1 MAVECKMDNTELITE
16 LLQALTND
24 VDGLKKWAKQ
34 VPTTPAPDY
43 RAKLDQMASA
53 IEQLRQQS
61 KAPAPA
67 VIDTDAISAQLT
79 RIEQASRQRP
89 EYRMSQYVKW
99 GAYTFGIMVIL
110 LVVATSFA
118 VRWKLDSNEW
128 ESSNNWATWRVRY
141 LKQVDPQF
149 YDLMN
154 TKFAK
159 EADITGQWIMEQEQA
174 DATREAAQK
183 AQAQA
188 AAMNA
193 QADKLEGKK
202 KASGKKRT

>member
-1 MAVECKMDNTELITE
+1 MAVECEMDNTELITE

-110 LVVATSFA
+110 LVVATSLA
-118 VRWKLDSNEW
+118 VRWKLDSDRW
-128 ESSNNWATWRVRY
+128 ESSSSWAMWRLRY
-141 LKQVDPQF
+141 TKQANPHF
-149 YDLMN
+149 YNLVEA
-154 TKFAK
+154 KFDK
-159 EADITGQWIMEQEQA
+159 EPDKVGEWIIQQEQA

-202 KASGKKRT
+202 RPNGKKRT

>member
-1 MAVECKMDNTELITE
+1 MDNTELITE

-43 RAKLDQMASA
+43 QANLDRMATA

-61 KAPAPA
+61 KTPAPA
-67 VIDTDAISAQLT
+67 VIDTGAISAQLT
-79 RIEQASRQRP
+79 RIEQASRQHP
-89 EYRMSQYVKW
+89 EYRMSQYVRY
-99 GAYTFGIMVIL
+99 GAYAFGIMVIL
-110 LVVATSFA
+110 LVMATTFA
-118 VRWKLDSNEW
+118 VRWKLDSDRW
-128 ESSNNWATWRVRY
+128 ESSNSWAMWRLRY
-141 LKQVDPQF
+141 TKQANPDF
-149 YDLMN
+149 YN
-154 TKFAK
+154 FVEAKFDK
-159 EADITGQWIMEQEQA
+159 EPDKVGEWIIQQEQA

-193 QADKLEGKK
+193 QADELEGKK
-202 KASGKKRT
+202 KPTGKKRT

>member
-1 MAVECKMDNTELITE
+1 MDNTELITE

-61 KAPAPA
+61 KAPA
-67 VIDTDAISAQLT
+67 VIDTGAISAQLT

-110 LVVATSFA
+110 LVVATSLA
-118 VRWKLDSNEW
+118 VRWKLDSDRW
-128 ESSNNWATWRVRY
+128 ESSSSWAMWRLRY
-141 LKQVDPQF
+141 TKQANPHF
-149 YDLMN
+149 YNLVEA
-154 TKFAK
+154 KFDK
-159 EADITGQWIMEQEQA
+159 EPDKVGEWIIQQEQA

-202 KASGKKRT
+202 RPNGKKRT